1 MLGYSLFQS
10 DKDIFYMELTN
21 YKERI
26 ERLYDLMDEGIA
38 IVPSAKYVQ
47 RSNDTDYPFWQ
58 NSNFKYLTGINE
70 PDCVLVLSKTH
81 EKKETTLFIREN
93 NSVEEMWMGKRLGLE
108 KGREI
113 IDADNSFSISEL
125 EVKLRELIP
134 GHDNLFIHFHERADI
149 FEMVRKITG
158 ELFYQKRKADK
169 LPPRNFKNAAL
180 LIERLRLVKDQNEI
194 LTMKKAMIAT
204 SKAHQAAMALATPG
218 KNEKEVTA
226 LLDYF
231 FTKDASQGRA
241 YDNIVAGG
249 NNANILHY
257 IENNS
262 TLNDGDLL
270 LIDAG
275 SHLNNYATDI
285 TRTFPVNGKFSEIQK
300 DVYSIVLEAQKAAMS
315 HVFEGRTQNELHL
328 ACSKVLATGLKEL
341 KVLDQGLDE
350 ILEKSL
356 HRKYFPHGTGHW
368 IGLDVHDQCPY
379 FESANE
385 YVKFE
390 KGMVFTIEPGLY
402 FPKED
407 DSIREE
413 LKGIGIRIEDNIL
426 VTEKGHENL
435 SSMIPKEI
443 KEVEDACQKDILSF
457 Y

>member
-1 MLGYSLFQS
+1 MF
-10 DKDIFYMELTN
+10 FMELTN
-21 YKERI
+21 YRERI
-26 ERLYDLMDEGIA
+26 SNLFNLMEEGIA
-38 IVPSAKYVQ
+38 IIPSAQYVQ
-47 RSNDTDYPFWQ
+47 RSNDTDFPFWQ

-70 PDCVLVLSKTH
+70 PQCALVLSKTTEG
-81 EKKETTLFIREN
+81 EKVVLFMREN
-93 NSVEEMWMGKRLGLE
+93 NPYEEMWAGKRMGLE
-108 KGREI
+108 DGQRHLEA
-113 IDADNSFSISEL
+113 DAVFPIEKL
-125 EVKLRELIP
+125 ESKLRELIP
-134 GHDNLFIHFHERADI
+134 GHQNLYAHFHESPET
-149 FEMVRKITG
+149 FEMARKITG
-158 ELFYQKRKADK
+158 ELFYQKRKAEK
-169 LPPRNFKNAAL
+169 LPPKSFKNIAL

-204 SKAHQAAMALATPG
+204 DKAHRAAMALAAPG

-257 IENNS
+257 INNNS
-262 TLNDGDLL
+262 NLNDGDLL

-275 SHLNNYATDI
+275 SHINHYATDI
-285 TRTFPVNGKFSEIQK
+285 TRTFPVNGKFTEIQK
-300 DVYSIVLEAQKAAMS
+300 DVYSIVLEAQKSSIS
-315 HVFEGRTQNELHL
+315 HVFEGRNQNQLHQ
-328 ACSKVLATGLKEL
+328 AGSKVLAQGLRDL
-341 KVLDQGLDE
+341 KVLDQSVDE

-368 IGLDVHDQCPY
+368 IGIDVHDQCPY
-379 FESANE
+379 FDDNNE
-385 YVKFE
+385 FVKFE
-390 KGMVFTIEPGLY
+390 KGMIFTIEPGLY

-407 DSIREE
+407 DKVREE

-443 KEVEDACQKDILSF
+443 KEVEDACKEDISNF
-457 Y
+457 F

>member
-1 MLGYSLFQS
+1 MF
-10 DKDIFYMELTN
+10 FMELTN
-21 YKERI
+21 YRERI
-26 ERLYDLMDEGIA
+26 SNLFNLMEEGIA
-38 IVPSAKYVQ
+38 IIPSAQYVQ
-47 RSNDTDYPFWQ
+47 RSNDTDFPFWQ

-70 PDCVLVLSKTH
+70 PQCALVLSKTTEG
-81 EKKETTLFIREN
+81 EKVVLFMREN
-93 NSVEEMWMGKRLGLE
+93 NPYEEMWAGKRMGLE
-108 KGREI
+108 DGQRHLEA
-113 IDADNSFSISEL
+113 DAVFPIEKL
-125 EVKLRELIP
+125 ESKLRELIP
-134 GHDNLFIHFHERADI
+134 GHQNLYAHFHESPET
-149 FEMVRKITG
+149 FEMARKITG
-158 ELFYQKRKADK
+158 ELFYQKRKAEK
-169 LPPRNFKNAAL
+169 LPTKSFKNIAL

-204 SKAHQAAMALATPG
+204 DKAHRAAMALAAPG

-257 IENNS
+257 INNNS
-262 TLNDGDLL
+262 NLNDGDLL

-275 SHLNNYATDI
+275 SHINHYATDI
-285 TRTFPVNGKFSEIQK
+285 TRTFPVNGKFTEIQK
-300 DVYSIVLEAQKAAMS
+300 DVYSIVLEAQKSSIS
-315 HVFEGRTQNELHL
+315 HVFEGRNQNQLHQ
-328 ACSKVLATGLKEL
+328 AGSKVLAQGLRDL
-341 KVLDQGLDE
+341 KVLDQSVDE

-368 IGLDVHDQCPY
+368 IGIDVHDQCPY
-379 FESANE
+379 FDDNNE
-385 YVKFE
+385 FVKFE
-390 KGMVFTIEPGLY
+390 KGMIFTIEPGLY

-407 DSIREE
+407 DKVREE

-443 KEVEDACQKDILSF
+443 KEVEDACKEDISNF
-457 Y
+457 F